1 MGLSL
6 LSYAVNLFIF
16 SMGRLGLAID
26 KEPVLQPGLP
36 QDLAHYADP
45 MPQALTLTAIVIGFA
60 MTALFLVVLLASRG
74 MAGTDHVDG
83 TKGTSITA
91 SITAWL
97 MPHLILAPIALPLL
111 TAGLMLL
118 LREERQR
125 TKVTLNIT
133 STFLGLVVAVLL
145 LVQAKE
151 PSVQTSLG

>member
-1 MGLSL
+1 
-6 LSYAVNLFIF
+6 
-16 SMGRLGLAID
+16 
-26 KEPVLQPGLP
+26 
-36 QDLAHYADP
+36 
-45 MPQALTLTAIVIGFA
+45 
-60 MTALFLVVLLASRG
+60 MTG
-74 MAGTDHVDG
+74 
-83 TKGTSITA
+83 GTSITA

-133 STFLGLVVAVLL
+133 STLVGLVVAVLL

-151 PSVQTSLG
+151 PSVQTSPVSYTHLTLPTTPYV